1 MVRGILGTLVGG
13 AYGLA
18 RVTLGFY
25 PGFMIGCCETAEY
38 IMYVATSAVQL
49 AQMLISVMDC
59 RKDLQPVICLLFYLS
74 ALYVYIFGN
83 GRSWFWRFNMG
94 LCILSLFVVII
105 YILGA
110 AKFADLDKYAGVVSA
125 AEVDY
130 YQGET
135 SLSSEKKVWFEG
147 GMGTFLKVLPLTA
160 WFFVGVESLSFAC
173 DETDQVSWWGC
184 KDTATE

>member
-1 MVRGILGTLVGG
+1 
-13 AYGLA
+13 
-18 RVTLGFY
+18 
-25 PGFMIGCCETAEY
+25 
-38 IMYVATSAVQL
+38 MYVATSAVQL

-110 AKFADLDKYAGVVSA
+110 AKFADLDK
-125 AEVDY
+125 
-130 YQGET
+130 
-135 SLSSEKKVWFEG
+135 
-147 GMGTFLKVLPLTA
+147 
-160 WFFVGVESLSFAC
+160 
-173 DETDQVSWWGC
+173 
-184 KDTATE
+184 